1 MANSSAPPDSRHP
14 SQGSERATLPS
25 VDLTQLR
32 YFREIAR
39 AGSMTGAARSLRVS
53 QPTVSVAI
61 KQLEA
66 NLDTTLF
73 QRHRGGVSLTASGE
87 ELLRHVDEVM
97 AVLDRA
103 VERITGLDHE
113 LTGSFVIG
121 CHESLGAYF
130 LPTFL
135 ERVLRDAPK
144 LTVTLHNDSSSSV
157 LDAVVSRDV
166 HFGIVVNPRKHPDV
180 VLTELFRDAID
191 VFVAVDRSSPPIDDP
206 AAYYGV
212 EGSRFAELED
222 ARAYF
227 ESHPLIY
234 PSRVGECTALLEDL
248 GTQGFEPSRRLDCGD
263 FGLVKSLALAGVG
276 PALLPRRIAAHRTPQ
291 SLRRLH
297 HGLPIYRDTIYLVFR
312 ADLHRTRAA
321 TYLKEEL
328 VRCATDMPSVDV

>member
-1 MANSSAPPDSRHP
+1 M
-14 SQGSERATLPS
+14 
-25 VDLTQLR
+25 DLTQLR

-39 AGSMTGAARSLRVS
+39 AGSMTGAARSLKVS

-61 KQLEA
+61 KQLEGS
-66 NLDTTLF
+66 LDTTLF

-97 AVLDRA
+97 GVLDRA
-103 VERITGLDHE
+103 VERISGLDHE
-113 LTGSFVIG
+113 LMGSFVIG

-130 LPTFL
+130 LPEFL
-135 ERVLRDAPK
+135 ETVLRDAPK
-144 LTVTLHNDSSSSV
+144 VTVSLHNTSSSSV

-191 VFVAVDRSSPPIDDP
+191 VFVGVDDDVAP
-206 AAYYGV
+206 LDEPEAYYG
-212 EGSRFAELED
+212 EAGSRFADIDE

-234 PSRVGECTALLEDL
+234 PSRVGECVSLLEALADK
-248 GTQGFEPSRRLDCGD
+248 GFEPPRRLDCGD
-263 FGLVKSLALAGVG
+263 FGLVKSLALAGIG

-291 SLRRLH
+291 RLRRLH
-297 HGLPIYRDTIYLVFR
+297 HALPVFQDSIHLVFR
-312 ADLHRTRAA
+312 ADMHRTRAA
-321 TYLKEEL
+321 NYLKEEL
-328 VRCATDMPSVDV
+328 VRCAAAMPSVAA

>member
-1 MANSSAPPDSRHP
+1 MA
-14 SQGSERATLPS
+14 

-53 QPTVSVAI
+53 QPTVSVAV

-66 NLDTTLF
+66 SLDTTLF
-73 QRHRGGVSLTASGE
+73 LRHRAGVSLTASGE

-103 VERITGLDHE
+103 VERISGLDHQ

-130 LPTFL
+130 LPGFL
-135 ERVLRDAPK
+135 ERVLTDAPDV
-144 LTVTLHNDSSSSV
+144 TVTLHNTSSSSV

-166 HFGIVVNPRKHPDV
+166 HFGIVVNPRPHPDV
-180 VLTELFRDAID
+180 VLTELFRDAMD
-191 VFVAVDRSSPPIDDP
+191 VFVAAEDGEPGPADP
-206 AAYYGV
+206 AEYYGAQ
-212 EGSRFAELED
+212 GSRFADVDE

-227 ESHPLIY
+227 ESHPLVY
-234 PSRVGECTALLEDL
+234 PSRVGECVALLEQLDAR
-248 GTQGFEPSRRLDCGD
+248 GFAPPRRLDCGD
-263 FGLVKSLALAGVG
+263 FGLVKSLALGGIG
-276 PALLPRRIAAHRTPQ
+276 PALLPRRIAAHRTPHQ
-291 SLRRLH
+291 LRRLH
-297 HGLPIYRDTIYLVFR
+297 HTLPVFEDTIHLVFR

-321 TYLKEEL
+321 TYLKDEL
-328 VRCATDMPSVDV
+328 VRCAKAMESVAI